1 MAGAERVEDNG
12 VENSSKP
19 AANPSVVSL
28 AQDRELVSDFIV
40 ESQEHLRAIEANLL
54 KLEQDAS
61 DSEAIHAS
69 FRGFHTIKGLAG
81 FLEFGALQAVAHE
94 VETILDL
101 ARNSQLT
108 ITPDVI
114 DVVLEAS
121 DYATKWIS
129 DLELALD
136 SGAIPDAEDNRSLI
150 ERIRALT
157 AAPAAPAGP
166 AETATPAQAPAPPQA
181 AAPAAEK
188 LAAPDIAVLAGA
200 VAHPP
205 EAAVPAEPVFE
216 QAPSSSGTTP
226 NQAPA
231 RQDSDSEKPAAR
243 KSSEKSG
250 GEQAHEARSVKVDT
264 GKLDHLVDM
273 VGEMV
278 IAQSMI
284 QHDPDLASLNRPRL
298 TRNLSQLTRITDE
311 VQKTAM
317 AMRMMPIGRLFQRM
331 SRVVRDLAR
340 KTGKDVDLDITGE
353 DTELDR
359 NLVEELSDPLMHMLR
374 NAMDHG
380 VESPEERVASG
391 KPAKAHVGLR
401 AAHQSGKIVIDVSD
415 DGRGLNRAKIIK
427 KAISNGVI
435 ASGDN
440 MSDADVF
447 NLIFQPGFS
456 TAERVTDVSGR
467 GVGMDVVRKHV
478 QKLRGRIEIES
489 APGQGSTFHLKLP
502 LTLAILDGLI
512 VGVGAERYILPLFA
526 VREMLRPA
534 ADTVFTVQDKGE
546 VALVRGQLLP
556 VVRLYRRF
564 GIKPRTEDVSDSLL
578 IVAENSQRAFCV
590 MVDHLIGKQE
600 VVIKNLGAMLQHIP
614 GVAGGA
620 ILGDGRVGLILDL
633 DRVFENTEAQGAHA
647 QF

>member
-1 MAGAERVEDNG
+1 MAETC
-12 VENSSKP
+12 ENSGRCEAP
-19 AANPSVVSL
+19 ANVAAQPSAASL

-54 KLEQDAS
+54 KLEHDAGNA
-61 DSEAIHAS
+61 EAIHAS

-81 FLEFGALQAVAHE
+81 FLEFGAVQEVAHE

-101 ARNSQLT
+101 ARNGRLA
-108 ITPDVI
+108 ITPDVN

-121 DYATKWIS
+121 DYIERWIRALEAT
-129 DLELALD
+129 LD
-136 SGAIPDAEDNRSLI
+136 SGAIPEAADHRALLT
-150 ERIRALT
+150 RIRALAGAPDLATLADAVGSEEDAFPSGPRPEQRRLDGPPAQT
-157 AAPAAPAGP
+157 AGRRP
-166 AETATPAQAPAPPQA
+166 AENP
-181 AAPAAEK
+181 
-188 LAAPDIAVLAGA
+188 G
-200 VAHPP
+200 
-205 EAAVPAEPVFE
+205 
-216 QAPSSSGTTP
+216 P
-226 NQAPA
+226 NQ
-231 RQDSDSEKPAAR
+231 S
-243 KSSEKSG
+243 
-250 GEQAHEARSVKVDT
+250 HEARAVKVDT
-264 GKLDHLVDM
+264 AKLDHLVDM
-273 VGEMV
+273 VGELV

-284 QHDPDLASLNRPRL
+284 QHDPDLALLNRPRI
-298 TRNLSQLTRITDE
+298 TRNLSQLSRITDE

-331 SRVVRDLAR
+331 SRVIRDLAR
-340 KTGKDVDLDITGE
+340 KTGKEVELEISGE

-359 NLVEELSDPLMHMLR
+359 NLVEELADPLMHMLR

-380 VESPEERVASG
+380 VESPEERIARG
-391 KPAKAHVGLR
+391 KPARARVGLR
-401 AAHQSGKIVIDVSD
+401 AAHQSGKIVIQVSD
-415 DGRGLNRAKIIK
+415 DGRGLDRSKIVQ
-427 KAISNGVI
+427 KAIANGLI
-435 ASGDN
+435 TSADSL
-440 MSDADVF
+440 SDAEVY

-489 APGQGSTFHLKLP
+489 APGKGATFHLRLP

-512 VGVGAERYILPLFA
+512 VGVGGERYILPLFA

-546 VALVRGQLLP
+546 VALVRGELLP
-556 VVRLYRRF
+556 LVRLYRRF
-564 GIKPRTEDVSDSLL
+564 GVTPKTEDVRGSLL

-600 VVIKNLGAMLQHIP
+600 VVIKNLGAMLQHVP

-633 DRVFENTEAQGAHA
+633 DRVFDGAEAHSTNGRC
-647 QF
+647 

>member
-1 MAGAERVEDNG
+1 MAGAERVEHNG

-54 KLEQDAS
+54 KLEQDAT

-101 ARNSQLT
+101 ARNGQLT

-114 DVVLEAS
+114 DVILEAS

-129 DLELALD
+129 DLELGLD

-150 ERIRALT
+150 ERIRARTAAPPGTAET
-157 AAPAAPAGP
+157 AAPAQ
-166 AETATPAQAPAPPQA
+166 TAAPPQT
-181 AAPAAEK
+181 AAPVNENVP
-188 LAAPDIAVLAGA
+188 APDIAVLAGA

-205 EAAVPAEPVFE
+205 DAVVPAEAGCGQP
-216 QAPSSSGTTP
+216 ASSGGTTP

-231 RQDSDSEKPAAR
+231 RQDSGSEKPAA
-243 KSSEKSG
+243 KKASEKAG

-340 KTGKDVDLDITGE
+340 KTGKDVELDISGE

-380 VESPEERVASG
+380 VESPDERVASG

-415 DGRGLNRAKIIK
+415 DGRGLNRAKIIQ
-427 KAISNGVI
+427 KAISNGLI

-600 VVIKNLGAMLQHIP
+600 VVIKNLGAMLQQIP

-633 DRVFENTEAQGAHA
+633 DRVFESTEAQGAHA